1 MKRHLLSA
9 LLLIF
14 ASTSF
19 SQDSKIS
26 LELNYPLPIDQNF
39 IGENYDGIIDLG
51 IDYRFANIK
60 FIKIGA
66 SLNGSLF
73 INDNF
78 QNIDITAY
86 AVQPRIFGELDIPS
100 LQKLHP
106 SLGIG
111 YTIMFFDASG
121 GSTIAPVDTSETE
134 GGINLNA
141 GIAYDVFKKFFI
153 QLQYDFVKLSTND
166 DVPDTTFNTNV
177 NILKIGIGYRI

>member
-1 MKRHLLSA
+1 MKRHLLLT

-14 ASTSF
+14 ASKSF
-19 SQDSKIS
+19 AQDSKIS

-51 IDYRFANIK
+51 IDYRFAK
-60 FIKIGA
+60 TKLIKIGA

-73 INDNF
+73 INNSF
-78 QNIDITAY
+78 QNIDIIAY
-86 AVQPRIFGELDIPS
+86 AVQPRIFGELDIPP

-106 SLGIG
+106 SIGVG

-121 GSTIAPVDTSETE
+121 GSALAPIDTSDTE
-134 GGINLNA
+134 GGININA
-141 GIAYDVFKKFFI
+141 GVAYDITKKLFV
-153 QLQYDFVKLSTND
+153 QLQYDFIKLGTD
-166 DVPDTTFNTNV
+166 DNVPDTTFNTNV